1 LLRARRG
8 CPEAGENVQ
17 AARDRLERLKRGE
30 SVSGGLGKRLD
41 FEAELKAAG
50 FTTRQLRRMRLLGSL
65 TKAEF
70 EQMLAAV
77 HFADATSKAAERE
90 TRRIIRARR

>member
-1 LLRARRG
+1 MAISKEG
-8 CPEAGENVQ
+8 GQ
-17 AARDRLERLKRGE
+17 AANQPDAPQTPVSRPPATGGPFCYPVVSQVRPYSVIPLKSLERGKY
-30 SVSGGLGKRLD
+30 GLS
-41 FEAELKAAG
+41 FV
-50 FTTRQLRRMRLLGSL
+50 GSL

-90 TRRIIRARR
+90 SRRILRARR

>member
-1 LLRARRG
+1 MATATLTTSRFHNLSD
-8 CPEAGENVQ
+8 
-17 AARDRLERLKRGE
+17 AALADE

-50 FTTRQLRRMRLLGSL
+50 FTTRQLRSMRLLGSL

-77 HFADATSKAAERE
+77 HFADATSKATERE
-90 TRRIIRARR
+90 SRRIIRARR

>member
-1 LLRARRG
+1 
-8 CPEAGENVQ
+8 
-17 AARDRLERLKRGE
+17 
-30 SVSGGLGKRLD
+30 
-41 FEAELKAAG
+41 
-50 FTTRQLRRMRLLGSL
+50 MRLLGSL

-70 EQMLAAV
+70 EQMLVAV

>member
-1 LLRARRG
+1 
-8 CPEAGENVQ
+8 
-17 AARDRLERLKRGE
+17 
-30 SVSGGLGKRLD
+30 LGKRLD

-90 TRRIIRARR
+90 SRRIIRARR